1 MSRLWDRRKIKQLIL
16 ALLTLV
22 ALALAA
28 IKPEWFDSGSQIA
41 RQNQP
46 GFYSVIR
53 FDDGDTIAVDM
64 NGQNETVRFIGV
76 DTPETHDPRK
86 AVQCFGYAATV
97 YTKNLVGKSR
107 VRLEADSLN
116 TNRDRYGR
124 LLRYIYLPDGT
135 LVNAKIIQDG
145 YGFAYTLFPFE
156 KADEFRSY
164 ERQAREASQGL
175 WSACE
180 ITDNGAAKQTN
191 PITD

>member
-1 MSRLWDRRKIKQLIL
+1 MSRLWGRRKTKQLIL

-22 ALALAA
+22 ALALAV

-164 ERQAREASQGL
+164 ERQAREASRGL
-175 WSACE
+175 WSACK

-191 PITD
+191 DDN